1 GATLPEAEAELL
13 ELWEREGVQ
22 RCHLIGYSQGGRI
35 ALWAACNHP
44 ERLLSLTTIGAHAG
58 FEGDDRARRREED
71 AALADRIER
80 QGIDWLAAH
89 WAALPIF
96 AGVARRGPDFLAQLD
111 AARRHNDP
119 ARLAAQL
126 RGMGAGAIEPFWDR
140 LDRVGVR
147 TLLVV
152 GADDERYVAYAN
164 RLRSVIRDSA
174 VAVIPGAGHAAHLER
189 PDAVAAVLGDHLA
202 ASPSPTGQYGDGRER
217 HNRASEQARRTTAP
231 GTTHSYRCGVPGRH
245 SSSPRVHSSAHHPSI
260 RAARLRAPI
269 NAGASVAAVAP
280 QMATAIGNVST
291 VRAAQGGTQ

>member
-1 GATLPEAEAELL
+1 METVTCLHGFSQSGSSWRELAALVPGSYRWVTPDIRGATLPEAEAELL
-13 ELWEREGVQ
+13 ELWERKGVE

-35 ALWAACNHP
+35 ALWAACNQP

-58 FEGDDRARRREED
+58 FESDDRARRREED
-71 AALADRIER
+71 AVLADRIER
-80 QGIDWLAAH
+80 EGIDWFAVH

-140 LDRVGVR
+140 LDGVSVR

-152 GADDERYVAYAN
+152 GGDDERYVAFAN

-202 ASPSPTGQYGDGRER
+202 ASPSPTGRYRDGR
-217 HNRASEQARRTTAP
+217 
-231 GTTHSYRCGVPGRH
+231 
-245 SSSPRVHSSAHHPSI
+245 
-260 RAARLRAPI
+260 
-269 NAGASVAAVAP
+269 
-280 QMATAIGNVST
+280 
-291 VRAAQGGTQ
+291 